1 PGGPV
6 WPLPGGHGFLLCFE
20 LRLGRRE
27 PLLLSS
33 TVAEDNSSFTADL
46 TNPDVVRDGKV
57 ILSRGALHVFRSR
70 VLSNGGSIERIR
82 VANHDLH
89 SIEVPLTVRFDS
101 DFADVFEVRG
111 TRRSNRG
118 HRFANTS
125 TG

>member
-6 WPLPGGHGFLLCFE
+6 WPLPGGPGFLSCFQ

-70 VLSNGGSIERIR
+70 VLSNGGSIQRIR
-82 VANHDLH
+82 VANHDPH
-89 SIEVPLTVRFDS
+89 SMEVPLTLRFDS
-101 DFADVFEVRG
+101 VFADVFEVRG
-111 TRRSNRG
+111 PRRLSR
-118 HRFANTS
+118 
-125 TG
+125 